1 MLMGHLDTVC
11 PPDSP
16 FQSYRRGGYRV
27 PGPSVADMKD
37 GLMVML
43 NALKALDAGGLLE
56 DMAVND

>member
-16 FQSYRRGGYRV
+16 FQSYRRGGDRV
-27 PGPSVADMKD
+27 PGPGVADMKG
-37 GLMVML
+37 GLVVML
-43 NALKALDAGGLLE
+43 DALKAPDARGLLE